1 MQAEL
6 SLDHNN
12 LNIVIHFSSI
22 HFMVKITIKC
32 LLNMSIINWS
42 YNRSQVLKK
51 CQESG
56 CYLFLNKFDVLAQY
70 I

>member
-1 MQAEL
+1 
-6 SLDHNN
+6 
-12 LNIVIHFSSI
+12 
-22 HFMVKITIKC
+22 MVKITIKC

-51 CQESG
+51 CQESS

>member
-1 MQAEL
+1 
-6 SLDHNN
+6 
-12 LNIVIHFSSI
+12 
-22 HFMVKITIKC
+22 MVKITIKC
-32 LLNMSIINWS
+32 LLEMPIINWS

-51 CQESG
+51 CQDLG